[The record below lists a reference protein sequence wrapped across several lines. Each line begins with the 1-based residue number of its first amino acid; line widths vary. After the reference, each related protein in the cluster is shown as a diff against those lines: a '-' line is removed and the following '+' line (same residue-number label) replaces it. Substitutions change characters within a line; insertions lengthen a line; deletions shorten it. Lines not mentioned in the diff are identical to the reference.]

1 MTQPEADDNQT
12 DDPADQAASAR
23 ARSES
28 LLPADPDDDADS
40 SLTVA
45 EEVAFDQQSDRVR
58 HLGNLPEDAGATPA
72 GDAAEAVGESLRADE
87 DVAADNDKQ

>member
-1 MTQPEADDNQT
+1 MTRPEDDDTPT
-12 DDPADQAASAR
+12 DNAADQAASAR

-28 LLPADPDDDADS
+28 LLPADSDEDADS

-72 GDAAEAVGESLRADE
+72 GDAAEAVGESLRTDK
-87 DVAADNDKQ
+87 DAAARTRS

>member
-1 MTQPEADDNQT
+1 MTQPEADDTRT
-12 DDPADQAASAR
+12 DSAADQAASER

-28 LLPADPDDDADS
+28 LLPADPDEDADS
-40 SLTVA
+40 ALTVA

-87 DVAADNDKQ
+87 DAAADDSAR

>member
-1 MTQPEADDNQT
+1 MNQPEADDIRT
-12 DDPADQAASAR
+12 DNAADQATTTR

-40 SLTVA
+40 ALNVA

-72 GDAAEAVGESLRADE
+72 GDAAEAVGESLRADK
-87 DVAADNDKQ
+87 DAAARTRS